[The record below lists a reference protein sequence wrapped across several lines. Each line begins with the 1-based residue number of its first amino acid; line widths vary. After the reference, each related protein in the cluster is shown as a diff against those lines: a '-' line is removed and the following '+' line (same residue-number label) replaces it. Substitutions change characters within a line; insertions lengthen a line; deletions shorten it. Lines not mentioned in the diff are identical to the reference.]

1 MAVLVSIPAS
11 ACGAPEERETTA
23 VAGELPS
30 TPDRLIA
37 VARAWAKVKFH
48 HPFLGY
54 KEIDWDGALV
64 AAIPTIEAARTVAEY
79 RRAVDAMLAR
89 LGDAATRVVLI
100 GPSPR
105 SRPPAEWLTRPDP
118 AVVAVDL
125 RAFTA
130 GTTFDFAG
138 ARNKAGEVSRAAA
151 NAKVLL
157 VDLRGAPPGSD
168 DRWRNE
174 LALDLLQDIMPAI
187 SIQPL
192 VRQIEHQGFRSQE
205 TWGSGGYYSSFIAVS
220 RPSTVPADKGDKVFR
235 QVVFVVDPA
244 TVIPPMVWGLRASGR
259 ASVVGVGGQTLPA
272 GETIEVDLGA
282 NLAARIRVGEVLVPG
297 GTAVDARATDA
308 GALTS
313 AIAIARQLAARPFR
327 DLPTRQLPEG
337 PAYVPRDDPDYAQ
350 SPYPSRELRTLAA
363 IKAWAVIDSF
373 FPYRSLIADWDAAFR
388 RALPAVAGAPD
399 AAAYLR
405 AMRELGVA
413 TGDGHVSIWRNNE
426 DPRRPTPLTVRLVE
440 DRPVVVALGDAAA
453 VKPSGIRVGDEI
465 VRIDG
470 RPVAD
475 WRAELTP
482 LVSASTAEARAQ
494 VVVDEMLRGT
504 AGTSVKLE
512 VVGAD
517 GVHRTTTLARLTA
530 RRSPRPAP
538 HFRRI
543 GADIG
548 YADLTE
554 LTVDEVAPMF
564 VELASTRGLILDMR
578 GYPNGTAWAIAPHIN
593 VRKARHGALFF
604 RPVIGPPSAWA
615 DRSAFR
621 FFQVLPTADVPLYRG
636 TIVVLIDDRAIS
648 QAEHSCLFFK
658 EAAPVTFIG
667 SPTHGANGD
676 VTVLRLPGGLRM
688 TFTGQEVR
696 HVDGTQLQQVGIQPH
711 IVVRPTLAG
720 VRAGK
725 DEVLERAIQRLRT
738 GK

>member
-1 MAVLVSIPAS
+1 MAALVSTATS
-11 ACGAPEERETTA
+11 ARAAPDGRAAPA
-23 VAGELPS
+23 VAGKLPS

-54 KEIDWDGALV
+54 KEIDWDAALV
-64 AAIPTIEAARTVAEY
+64 TAIPAIEAARTVAEY

-100 GPSPR
+100 GPS
-105 SRPPAEWLTRPDP
+105 SSSTPPAGWLTRPDP

-125 RAFTA
+125 RGFTA

-138 ARNKAGEVSRAAA
+138 NRNKAVEVSRAAA
-151 NAKVLL
+151 DAKVLI
-157 VDLRGAPPGSD
+157 VDLRGAPSGSD
-168 DRWRNE
+168 DRFRNE
-174 LALDLLQDIMPAI
+174 LALDVLQDIMPAV
-187 SIQPL
+187 STQPL

-205 TWGSGGYYSSFIAVS
+205 TWGTGGYYATFIATS
-220 RPSTVPADKGDKVFR
+220 RASTTTADKGDERFR

-272 GETIEVDLGA
+272 GETIDIDLGA

-297 GTAVDARATDA
+297 GTAVDVKATDG

-313 AIAIARQLAARPFR
+313 AIAIARRLAARP
-327 DLPTRQLPEG
+327 TRARSKRPMPEG

-350 SPYPSRELRTLAA
+350 SPYPSRELRMLAA
-363 IKAWAVIDSF
+363 IKAWAVIDVFS
-373 FPYRSLIADWDAAFR
+373 PYRSLIADWDAAFR
-388 RALPAVAGAPD
+388 RAMPGVAGAPD

-405 AMRELGVA
+405 AMRELGAA
-413 TGDGHVSIWRNNE
+413 TGDGHVSVRRNND
-426 DPRRPTPLTVRLVE
+426 DPRRPAPLTVRLVE
-440 DRPVVVALGDAAA
+440 GRPVVVALGDADA

-465 VRIDG
+465 VRVDG

-475 WRAELTP
+475 WKAELTP
-482 LVSASTAEARAQ
+482 LTSGSTAEARAQ
-494 VVVDEMLRGT
+494 VVVGEMLRGP
-504 AGTSVKLE
+504 AGTAVELE

-517 GVHRTTTLARLTA
+517 GRRRTATLARLTTG
-530 RRSPRPAP
+530 RSPRPGS
-538 HFRRI
+538 HYRRI

-548 YADLTE
+548 YADLTQ
-554 LTVDEVAPMF
+554 LTVDEVASMF
-564 VELASTRGLILDMR
+564 VWLASTRGLILDMR
-578 GYPNGTAWAIAPHIN
+578 GYPKSTAWAIAPHIN

-604 RPVIGPPSAWA
+604 RPVVGPPTAWR
-615 DRSAFR
+615 DRDAYR
-621 FFQVLPTADVPLYRG
+621 FFQILPTADVPLYRG

-676 VTVLRLPGGLRM
+676 ATVLRLPGGLRM

-696 HVDGTQLQQVGIQPH
+696 HVNGAQLQQVGIQPH

-720 VRAGK
+720 VRAGR
-725 DEVLERAIQRLRT
+725 DEVLERALQYLRA